1 MPTPK
6 ELKGELEGKII
17 DVLTNS
23 FAVWHK
29 KRYKVLGYDPDTD
42 LYTCA
47 ATKVDGPLE
56 HIKLKAE
63 NITVY
68 VDVIPVE
75 ESSEDET
82 SKSEDEAEAEDD
94 VDMRGSAPFT
104 ADELKKMGQSTLR
117 KFCHKYDLFTP
128 DWTREK
134 SKVSE
139 CREAL
144 AEKFG
149 LEGSTVSDYQQKV
162 EESSNALNA
171 FLKLA
176 SVVAITSK
184 IPDFDH
190 KNRDH
195 AKSFLKEYRKQHGEG
210 PTRSRNTT

>member
-6 ELKGELEGKII
+6 ELKGELEGKFV

-75 ESSEDET
+75 AGVG
-82 SKSEDEAEAEDD
+82 AE
-94 VDMRGSAPFT
+94 
-104 ADELKKMGQSTLR
+104 
-117 KFCHKYDLFTP
+117 HH
-128 DWTREK
+128 
-134 SKVSE
+134 
-139 CREAL
+139 
-144 AEKFG
+144 
-149 LEGSTVSDYQQKV
+149 
-162 EESSNALNA
+162 
-171 FLKLA
+171 
-176 SVVAITSK
+176 I
-184 IPDFDH
+184 
-190 KNRDH
+190 
-195 AKSFLKEYRKQHGEG
+195 
-210 PTRSRNTT
+210 

>member
-6 ELKGELEGKII
+6 ELKSELEGKFI
-17 DVLTNS
+17 DVRTNS
-23 FAVWHK
+23 FAMWHT
-29 KRYKVLGYDPDTD
+29 KRYKVLGYEPETD

-162 EESSNALNA
+162 EESSNALTT
-171 FLKLA
+171 FLKSEDA
-176 SVVAITSK
+176 VAITSK
-184 IPDFDH
+184 IPGFDP
-190 KNRDH
+190 KKTAH
-195 AKSFLKEYRKQHGEG
+195 AETFMEQYRKKHGKG
-210 PTRSRNTT
+210 PTRSQNST